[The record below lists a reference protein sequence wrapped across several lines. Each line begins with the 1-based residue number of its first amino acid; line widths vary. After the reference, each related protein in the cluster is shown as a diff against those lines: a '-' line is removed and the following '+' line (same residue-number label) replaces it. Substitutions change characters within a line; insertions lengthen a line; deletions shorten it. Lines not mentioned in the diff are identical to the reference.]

1 MNGVSLLLFLLS
13 FLECSTAIADELCQE
28 DGTPKPGYQPVN
40 SDYFVTA
47 AGTVDFASLIDDAP
61 KKFQYHNFD
70 AKGGFSP
77 GPTFDFLMPAG
88 RHDFLVNW
96 KGANGLAALNE
107 PILQITQLFDDKQ
120 GVLHPPHRG
129 AVTPNILERFAPSTS
144 PPGLFENWAGA
155 EDFLELKGREERII
169 QLLDYNKRV
178 VYPPPPGSAGDPQR
192 SGPLSER
199 EKKTLATCRK
209 AIPAAEELQLD
220 SNSSSVSAKEA
231 CALLQFE
238 KNCLTPSERP
248 PAFANDA
255 YKSVVVGI
263 TSSSGRPYCMGTLT
277 QGVGGGRLITS
288 RHCFIDRSSGKADV
302 VLKLRTG
309 ETLDRKRLISIDE
322 SEIKRLELP
331 CQGTCELPKGAYGP
345 EKDAISLRVNVNELA
360 GAQKLPMV
368 KMDTT
373 IKGCI
378 TELLQDLG
386 AQCTRV
392 WALGVVPDLLAA
404 KRLEAQATKIA
415 VSGTWLD
422 EVRWSRWFG
431 GYTRIDYLEDNCAYY
446 TSQTMG
452 GFSGTP
458 LFTKTETVNGQDIL
472 YIAGVHSG
480 ATSAN
485 ARAWPPCKT
494 SSTNPSPD
502 RLDLNIA
509 DLKVDL
515 P

>member
-1 MNGVSLLLFLLS
+1 MT
-13 FLECSTAIADELCQE
+13 CSTAIADELCQE
-28 DGTPKPGYQPVN
+28 DGTPRPGYQSVN
-40 SDYFVTA
+40 SDYYITA
-47 AGTVDFASLIDDAP
+47 VGNIDFQSLTENAA
-61 KKFQYHNFD
+61 KKFEYHNFD
-70 AKGGFSP
+70 VKGGLFP
-77 GPTFDFLMPAG
+77 KLAFEFLMPQERG
-88 RHDFLVNW
+88 DYFVNW
-96 KGANGLAALNE
+96 KGADGLAVFNE
-107 PILQITQLFDDKQ
+107 TNQQLAQLFDAKQ
-120 GVLHPPHRG
+120 GTLHLPRYG
-129 AVTPNILERFAPSTS
+129 AFNANSLGRVAPSTS
-144 PPGLFENWAGA
+144 PLGLFENWAGA
-155 EDFLELKGREERII
+155 EDFNKLRGREERII

-178 VYPPPPGSAGDPQR
+178 VYPPPPGNAGDHQR
-192 SGPLSER
+192 SGPLSELER
-199 EKKTLATCRK
+199 KALATCRK
-209 AIPAAEELQLD
+209 AVPAAEELQLD
-220 SNSSSVSAKEA
+220 SNSRSVSAQEA

-238 KNCLTPSERP
+238 KHCLTPSERP
-248 PAFANDA
+248 PAFTNDA

-331 CQGTCELPKGAYGP
+331 CQGNCALPKGAYGP
-345 EKDAISLRVNVNELA
+345 EKDAISLKVNVNELA

-378 TELLQDLG
+378 TDLLQDLG
-386 AQCTRV
+386 DQCTRV

-404 KRLEAQATKIA
+404 KRIEAEATKIS

-422 EVRWSRWFG
+422 EVRWSKWFG

-458 LFTKTETVNGQDIL
+458 LFTRAEIVSGQDIL

-485 ARAWPPCKT
+485 SRAWPACKT
-494 SSTNPSPD
+494 SITNPSPD

-509 DLKVDL
+509 DLKVDS